1 MASNLADGLGRTAV
15 PLIATTLSRDPLL
28 IALVSAMS
36 FVPWLLFGFPAG
48 MLVDRVDRR
57 LAMGAANGVRVAM
70 ALVIAVSIS
79 TGVLTI
85 WLLYACIIVWGIGET
100 VFDTATNAVIPATV
114 PVAGLEKANG
124 RIQSAQ
130 LVVDTFIGA
139 PVSGLLFAA
148 SIALPVWSTGAGYLV
163 SGFLALLLPVSV
175 ARALRGDAPDP
186 TAGRIRLRD
195 DAIASL
201 RFLAGHR
208 LLRSLLVLTTLS
220 GGLLSFGQASQ
231 VLFFVQT
238 LDLDRAFLGVATGI
252 IGVGALCGALAA
264 GALVARFGRGVVMFA
279 ATAFGGVGLVLVG
292 VSPGLPAALASY
304 ALSAFAIAVWNVP
317 WSALRQQLVPGDLLG
332 RTVGFMRS
340 LNWGVIPV
348 ATLVGGYVARL
359 DLRAPFVIGG
369 AGVVIVAL
377 LGVRLLLSI
386 DKRAAGYASSS
397 NGSPSSNALPPES
410 AG

>member
-264 GALVARFGRGVVMFA
+264 SALVARFGRGVVMFA
-279 ATAFGGVGLVLVG
+279 ATAFGGVGLLLVG

>member
-124 RIQSAQ
+124 RIQSGQ

-264 GALVARFGRGVVMFA
+264 SALVARFGRGVVMFA
-279 ATAFGGVGLVLVG
+279 ATAFGGVGLLLVG